1 MKKFLTTLMILVF
14 TSSLVANAAES
25 RFQNF
30 VDKMI
35 SPITTRE
42 KKFNSQVEAQQKA
55 REARQAQYEKQKKE
69 REKAI
74 KKQQKERQKALK
86 KRQKEVEKR
95 QKEVQKRRSDTKKAV
110 DSEVNFWK
118 SMFKK

>member
-1 MKKFLTTLMILVF
+1 MKKFLTALMIIIF
-14 TSSLVANAAES
+14 TSSLAANAAES

-30 VDKMI
+30 VDRMI

-42 KKFNSQVEAQQKA
+42 KKLNSQAEAQRKA

-74 KKQQKERQKALK
+74 KKQQKERQKAVK
-86 KRQKEVEKR
+86 KRQQEAEKR
-95 QKEVQKRRSDTKKAV
+95 QKEAQKRRDNTKKAIE
-110 DSEVNFWK
+110 SETHFWK
-118 SMFKK
+118 SIFKK

>member
-1 MKKFLTTLMILVF
+1 MKKFLTTLMLLIF
-14 TSSLVANAAES
+14 TSSLVVNAAES

-42 KKFNSQVEAQQKA
+42 KKLNSQAEAQRKA

-74 KKQQKERQKALK
+74 KKQQHERQKALK
-86 KRQKEVEKR
+86 KRQKEAEKR
-95 QKEVQKRRSDTKKAV
+95 QKEAQKRRDDTKRAV
-110 DSEVNFWK
+110 DSEVHFWK
-118 SMFKK
+118 SIFKK